1 MARRRRRKKK
11 GKIVAE
17 VSMSPL
23 IDCVFLLLIFF
34 LVSTMFKKEKR
45 DIDIIPPES
54 NSAEKLRPDNK
65 HIVLSVDH
73 DGTLNWQ
80 CRPTSVND
88 VFQRLGEEAI
98 ANPERRIRIDADHRA
113 PLYHVAKL
121 LDMCQFRGMTNVGI
135 RTYDEKYNR

>member
-1 MARRRRRKKK
+1 MAARRRRRRSKT
-11 GKIVAE
+11 VAE

-45 DIDIIPPES
+45 DIDIVPPES
-54 NSAEKLRPDNK
+54 SSAEKLRPDNE
-65 HIVLSVDH
+65 HIVLSVGW
-73 DGTLNWQ
+73 DGELYWQ
-80 CRPTSVND
+80 GRETTINEI
-88 VFQRLGEEAI
+88 FQRLADQ
-98 ANPERRIRIDADHRA
+98 AVADPERRVRIDADHRA
-113 PLYHVAKL
+113 SLYHVAQL